1 MKSVKLHKE
10 GDYVVSI
17 VTRLSAGWSRV
28 RFPAET
34 KKRSPKCQ
42 TNYDVHQDSYAVG
55 IGVIFP
61 NVNRPGREAD
71 HSV

>member
-17 VTRLSAGWSRV
+17 VTRLCAGWSRA

-34 KKRSPKCQ
+34 KKNSPKCQ
-42 TNYDVHQDSYAVG
+42 TSYVAHPDSYAVG
-55 IGVIFP
+55 TGVIF
-61 NVNRPGREAD
+61 RT
-71 HSV
+71 